1 MNCPYCGKEMEL
13 GSIQSKKALCWYP
26 GEKRRI
32 VGPAKYFEGAVT
44 LSDFHITGSAMK
56 PKAELNSSR
65 PKITPIIPIGAVSI
79 ITSSLRISCIC
90 SIIRTTISSSISGI
104 GFIR

>member
-44 LSDFHITGSAMK
+44 LSDFHITGSAVR
-56 PKAELNSSR
+56 AYLCR
-65 PKITPIIPIGAVSI
+65 DCGKIVIDCADGK
-79 ITSSLRISCIC
+79 CDYNKK
-90 SIIRTTISSSISGI
+90 
-104 GFIR
+104 